1 VRDFLRLG
9 IGFNA
14 DVAVEQIVSYA
25 SSAEEMGFDSLWMHE
40 HSFGRDSVSFLSE
53 AAHRTSKMRL
63 GFACLNPY
71 TRHPVALAMTLR
83 TLQESSR
90 GRAVLGLGTGFPMR
104 LDLLGVKHDKP
115 IAALKETMDI
125 CRGVWRG
132 ENVSYS
138 GKVFSVKNVKS
149 IAGPSEKRI
158 SIYIAGWKKMMLKLT
173 GSHAEGYVAKGG
185 ESVQSLKQIVM
196 EIEASA
202 NSVGRKIED
211 VEVCAYLLTLVEKTP
226 EAALDRAR
234 RDPWMLYMLSVQDDY
249 LYQGTGI
256 DPDKKK
262 PISENYF
269 KGNVEAASRGVTDEM
284 LESFALVGT
293 TDHIIERI
301 SEFEKAGLNLP
312 ILQPLSMKPDD
323 VKAVLRTGSSA
334 TNTITAMS

>member
-1 VRDFLRLG
+1 LRLG

-14 DVAVEQIVSYA
+14 DVPVEQIVSYA
-25 SSAEEMGFDSLWMHE
+25 VSAEELGFDSLWMHE

-53 AAHRTSKMRL
+53 AAHKSSKLRL

-71 TRHPVALAMTLR
+71 TRHPVALAMTVR

-104 LDLLGVKHDKP
+104 LDLMGIKHDKP

-132 ENVSYS
+132 ESITYS

-149 IAGPSEKRI
+149 VAGPSDKKI
-158 SIYIAGWKKMMLKLT
+158 PIYVAGWKKMMLKLT
-173 GSHAEGYVAKGG
+173 GRHAEGYVAKGG
-185 ESVQSLKQIVM
+185 ESVQSIKQIVADIESAARSAGRRM
-196 EIEASA
+196 EDI
-202 NSVGRKIED
+202 
-211 VEVCAYLLTLVEKTP
+211 EVCAYLLTLVEKTR
-226 EAALDRAR
+226 ETALDRAR

-256 DPDKKK
+256 DPLKKK

-269 KGNVEAASRGVTDEM
+269 KGNLEEASRGVSDEM

-293 TDHIIERI
+293 GDQILERI
-301 SEFEKAGLNLP
+301 SEFEKVGLNLP

-323 VKAVLRTGSSA
+323 VKAVLMSGSSA
-334 TNTITAMS
+334 TRTITAV